1 MKDRSSIIAIDE
13 ENDEIAGVLIL
24 KAVKKCDYGRVFS
37 RIMLSDGLVYQ
48 SVKEFMNYITRK
60 VDIYE
65 HFQCEIFLRYYL
77 LCITPPYRGK
87 GLGYHMMQTGVDIA
101 RHLNIPVIMGLMTNW
116 KLQKLARK
124 LGMETVF
131 EIEYKTWHD
140 KTGELVFCNLGAG
153 NYSCALMAGE
163 LPPPP
168 PPPPPPKKESN
179 TKKEK
184 VTRGEKRKAVQK
196 QKG

>member
-1 MKDRSSIIAIDE
+1 
-13 ENDEIAGVLIL
+13 
-24 KAVKKCDYGRVFS
+24 
-37 RIMLSDGLVYQ
+37 
-48 SVKEFMNYITRK
+48 MNYVNRK

-87 GLGYHMMQTGVDIA
+87 GLGYQMMLTGIDIA
-101 RHLNIPVIMGLMTNW
+101 RHLNIPVVMGLMTNW

-124 LGMETVF
+124 LGMETLY

-140 KTGELVFCNLGAG
+140 KTGELVFCNPGAG
-153 NYSCALMAGE
+153 NYTCALMAGE

-184 VTRGEKRKAVQK
+184 LTRGEKRKSVQK
-196 QKG
+196 LKG